1 MSALPDAAAR
11 ERIRRD
17 HDTTLIVEAAA
28 GTGKTTSVVERV
40 VEMIAVGTA
49 RIGQVAAITFTEKAA
64 GELRLR
70 IRQGLESRIET
81 SATGPDGAAA
91 GPRLEAALSQIEEA
105 SIGTIHAFCATIL
118 RERPIEA
125 GVDPDFQ
132 ILTDAE
138 QRVFFDRV
146 FRRFVD
152 RQLEGPGPGIA
163 RLLRRSRNPM
173 VSPLD
178 VLHQAGLRLLDYRSL
193 DAPWKRRA
201 WDAETAI
208 AELVGQPGDQGG
220 EPVPSLFMLEDLYRS
235 LPKDPP
241 GARPNWLIRSL
252 AAAADLAREIR
263 VREAASGRDLDWL
276 EQALAELRIPAYGG
290 RTPSGFPHTRKWR
303 DAFRTRLA
311 AFQRQSNADLA
322 ALLREDLRG
331 LVDDYESAKAKA
343 GLLDFDD
350 LLLKTRNLLR
360 DHGDVRRELAARF
373 RHLVVDEYQDTDPMQ
388 TEIVLL
394 LTAEEPPDAD
404 WREAVPLPGRL
415 CLVGDPKQ
423 SIYRFRRADVGHYLR
438 VKARLLANG
447 AAEVRLTTNFRS
459 VPGICEFVNESLG
472 PKFETGPGLGGLA
485 RQVDYVP
492 LHAAREPLPGPAL
505 AAVPLAHA
513 PYVKHLEEQEPR
525 AVASFV
531 GGLLD
536 SGFAVSSADDGAS
549 RPVQPSDICLLFRR
563 FRSYR
568 RLVPQPYADA
578 LQDLGIPHSLAA
590 VQTYTGSAEL
600 SFLRAALTAVE
611 FPEDE
616 LSVYATLR
624 GPLFAIPDQDLFLFR
639 ERHPE
644 TRLRPA
650 RARRLELD
658 DDPGAARAVDRT
670 IRDGLAFLYHLHRRR
685 THQPIAVTLEQ
696 LLGRHRAETGFAF
709 WNSPDQVLSN
719 LRRLAEAARAF
730 EARGGLSFRAFVEQL
745 AAEAENPD
753 AGSAHAIDEDVSG
766 VRIMTTHTAKG
777 LEFPVVVLCDGAVQR
792 HGRASRIV
800 NPEQRLYACDLGA
813 GIVPWDLLE
822 GTPAEEAEDLA
833 ELDRLLYV
841 AMTRAR
847 DLLAAPVSEG
857 DFPEESLLAP
867 VAAGLKPLLGRGGI
881 TPRTGE
887 SGPAG
892 GAGSRRGTG
901 PLWDLLKADAAG
913 GAPGDGKAAEA
924 AFLARRH
931 QAIDAGQVPT
941 RRATPATA
949 FAALETAGDPG
960 DAPGVEVRRLD
971 VEELPRDSGRPAGI
985 AFGELVHRVLE
996 RISLDAAKP
1005 AVEAE
1010 AAQAVQELELPDELG
1025 PAAAKAV
1032 AAALGH
1038 PLLAEARRAA
1048 DHGVCYRELPLLHFE
1063 PAAANTGGSPSP
1075 GDGFDAAS
1083 TLETETFEN
1092 GGDFAVPAGAGPTL
1106 VEGVA
1111 DLVFQ
1116 PDAEGAWT
1124 VLDFKTDS
1132 RPPEDPGFQASQARY
1147 RRQVGLYVRAVERAT
1162 GQPAKGA
1169 LLYV

>member
-1 MSALPDAAAR
+1 MNALPDAAAR

-28 GTGKTTSVVERV
+28 GTGKTTSVVGRV
-40 VEMIAVGTA
+40 VEMVAAGAA
-49 RIGQVAAITFTEKAA
+49 RIGQIAAITFTEKAA

-70 IRQGLESRIET
+70 IRQGLESRIEE
-81 SATGPDGAAA
+81 AAEGPEEAAA
-91 GPRLEAALSQIEEA
+91 GLRLEAALSQIEEA

-138 QRVFFDRV
+138 QRAFFDRV

-208 AELVGQPGDQGG
+208 LELVERPGGEER
-220 EPVPSLFMLEDLYRS
+220 EPVPSLFMLEELYRS

-276 EQALAELRIPAYGG
+276 EQALAELRVPAYGG
-290 RTPSGFPHTRKWR
+290 RTPSGFPHTRRWR
-303 DAFRTRLA
+303 DGFRTRLA
-311 AFQRQSNADLA
+311 AFQQKSNADLA

-331 LVDDYESAKAKA
+331 LVDDYEHAKAKA

-350 LLLKTRNLLR
+350 LLLRTRSLLR
-360 DHGDVRRELAARF
+360 DHAEVRRELAGRF
-373 RHLVVDEYQDTDPMQ
+373 RHIVVDEYQDTDPMQ

-394 LTAEEPPDAD
+394 LTAEEPPDGD
-404 WREAVPLPGRL
+404 WGEAVPDPGRL

-438 VKARLLANG
+438 VKQRLLASG

-459 VPGICEFVNESLG
+459 VPGVCDFVNRNLG
-472 PKFETGPGLGGLA
+472 PKFETSPGLGGLA

-492 LHAAREPLPGPAL
+492 LHAAREPMPGPAL
-505 AAVPLAHA
+505 AAIRLAHA
-513 PYVKHLEEQEPR
+513 PYVKHLEEQEPK
-525 AVASFV
+525 AVAAFV

-536 SGFAVSSADDGAS
+536 SGFAVSSPDGGAS
-549 RPVQPSDICLLFRR
+549 RPVEPSDICLLFRR

-590 VQTYTGSAEL
+590 VQTYIGSAEL

-644 TRLRPA
+644 IRLRPA
-650 RARRLELD
+650 RARLLELD
-658 DDPGAARAVDRT
+658 DDNDAGQVDRT
-670 IRDGLAFLYHLHRRR
+670 IRDGLAFLYDLHRRR
-685 THQPIAVTLEQ
+685 THQPLAVTLQQ

-730 EARGGLSFRAFVEQL
+730 EARGELSFRGFVEQL
-745 AAEAENPD
+745 ASEAENPD
-753 AGSAHAIDEDVSG
+753 AGSAHAIDEDVRG

-800 NPEQRLYACDLGA
+800 NAAERLYACDLGA

-822 GTPAEEAEDLA
+822 RTPAEEAEDLA

-867 VAAGLKPLLGRGGI
+867 VAAGLKPLLGHGAI
-881 TPRTGE
+881 APRTGGL
-887 SGPAG
+887 GPAS
-892 GAGSRRGTG
+892 GADGRRGTG
-901 PLWDLLKADAAG
+901 SLWDLLRMDAE
-913 GAPGDGKAAEA
+913 GDASGSGKAAEA
-924 AFLARRH
+924 AFLARRQ
-931 QAIDAGQVPT
+931 QAIGRGQVPT
-941 RRATPATA
+941 RRAIPATA
-949 FAALETAGDPG
+949 FAGLEAD
-960 DAPGVEVRRLD
+960 DDLREVDVERLGVEGP
-971 VEELPRDSGRPAGI
+971 PRDSGRPAGV

-996 RISLDAAKP
+996 QIPFDAD
-1005 AVEAE
+1005 EAE
-1010 AAQAVQELELPDELG
+1010 IEAQAARAARELELEEELG
-1025 PAAAKAV
+1025 PAAAKA
-1032 AAALGH
+1032 ATSALGH

-1048 DHGVCYRELPLLHFE
+1048 EHGNCYRELPLLHLE
-1063 PAAANTGGSPSP
+1063 PAAEDAGGSASP
-1075 GDGFDAAS
+1075 GDGFDTGSA
-1083 TLETETFEN
+1083 LEGESFADP
-1092 GGDFAVPAGAGPTL
+1092 GDTSLPAGSGPAL

-1116 PDAEGAWT
+1116 PHAGGAWT

-1132 RPPEDPGFQASQARY
+1132 RPPEDPGFQATEAHY
-1147 RRQVGLYVRAVERAT
+1147 RRQVALYARAVERAT
-1162 GQPAKGA
+1162 GQPARGV